1 MIKLEQNPKFL
12 IKHSILASV
21 ILLGLYWVFLF
32 LAKILAVILFG
43 SISFILFIW
52 IAFLMVF
59 GFLAI
64 LWLVI
69 VPRGLKL
76 PNGKESLTEYA
87 ESIRISPFNP
97 WKRNI
102 FLGIVIAAIFWTCT
116 LIFSLLA
123 GEYIF
128 DLNVIFGFP
137 EENNIGIFLFISS
150 LTPGIWEEIAFR
162 GVILTLLLKK
172 YSEKKAIIIDGI
184 IFGFAHVVNIF
195 ASQDIGSTIIQMIY
209 ATFWGFAF
217 AYMYI
222 KTESLIPCI
231 ITHYLI
237 DAVNPLFFN
246 VILGQTILVLIYFV
260 IFILILPL
268 FLTIKLIQIIM
279 KREKG
284 PE

>member
-1 MIKLEQNPKFL
+1 MVIKLEQPKKFL
-12 IKHSILASV
+12 ITHSVLASL
-21 ILLGLYWVFLF
+21 ILLGLYWLF
-32 LAKILAVILFG
+32 LYSAKILAEILFG

-52 IAFLMVF
+52 IVFLMVF

-76 PNGKESLTEYA
+76 PNGKESLKEYA
-87 ESIRISPFNP
+87 ESIHITPFNP
-97 WKRNI
+97 WKRNL
-102 FLGIVIAAIFWTCT
+102 FLGIVFAAIIWTCT
-116 LIFSLLA
+116 LLFSLLA
-123 GEYIF
+123 GEYTF

-137 EENNIGIFLFISS
+137 EENNMGIFLFISS

-172 YSEKKAIIIDGI
+172 YSEKKAILIDGI
-184 IFGFAHVVNIF
+184 IFGFAHVANIF
-195 ASQDIGSTIIQMIY
+195 AGQDIGAIIIQMIY

-231 ITHYLI
+231 IAHYLI
-237 DAVNPLFFN
+237 DAFNPLFFN
-246 VILGQTILVLIYFV
+246 VILGQNILVLIYFV

-268 FLTIKLIQIIM
+268 FLTIILIKIIM
-279 KREKG
+279 KRETE
-284 PE
+284 P